1 MNKQSENLEEVVVA
15 LTTLLIPLL
24 TLYAGIQIEYQAALV
39 SWEKLDFVDP
49 HSEWTNLKY
58 IFKFLLFFLGDLF
71 TGIGHLL
78 SLLFSIFSSNTESST
93 SPQTKDIQPNL
104 ISFGTV
110 LICIALILF
119 RKITSLFAF
128 IEDLDTSFFTLT
140 PVKDTLSQSNSSMN
154 NEHKTNQSDEKFNSN
169 TRIKTKI
176 IEITIEDRKAMQK
189 FKDDHT
195 FVKID
200 VHPNFMVKF
209 LNESRNFEKQTGHL
223 PNENEQL
230 SIMKFLK
237 T

>member
-1 MNKQSENLEEVVVA
+1 MNEQSETLEKVVVL

-24 TLYAGIQIEYQAALV
+24 TLYAGIHIEYQAAIV

-49 HSEWTNLKY
+49 HSKWTNLHY
-58 IFKFLLFFLGDLF
+58 IFEFFLFFLGDLY
-71 TGIGHLL
+71 TGIGHLF
-78 SLLFSIFSSNTESST
+78 SLLFSIFSSNTESSLPP
-93 SPQTKDIQPNL
+93 SKDIQPNL
-104 ISFGTV
+104 INFGTV

-119 RKITSLFAF
+119 RKIASLFEF
-128 IEDLDTSFFTLT
+128 IDDLDTSFFTL
-140 PVKDTLSQSNSSMN
+140 PPIKDTSHQNKSSIN
-154 NEHKTNQSDEKFNSN
+154 DEQKTNHSDEKFNSN
-169 TRIKTKI
+169 TRIKNKI

-200 VHPNFMVKF
+200 VHPNFMVQF
-209 LNESRNFEKQTGHL
+209 LNESHNFEKQTGHL